1 MGSGFYLRDEF
12 GNFLLAKIGYWNSQV
27 LVQEG
32 DAFALLQA
40 MKIFETHG
48 KQLVGH
54 LHGPKSLLTESRILI
69 QQIRNVLHQHS
80 GFQVRF
86 VCHNANSVAHL
97 LARFAV
103 QNHENN
109 VFHSIPLC
117 IDHIIAMEK

>member
-86 VCHNANSVAHL
+86 ACHNANSVE
-97 LARFAV
+97 
-103 QNHENN
+103 NHENN
-109 VFHSIPLC
+109 VFHCIPLC
-117 IDHIIAMEK
+117 VDDIIAMEPISC